1 VSERSE
7 AAAAGGPSSAAPGGA
22 PGDGSSVH
30 ELTPRG
36 RTVGVVAW
44 CSFLAAAGAT
54 TVLFAF
60 LDPAA
65 LQEGDAPSWWTNR
78 HTVYA
83 IGFFFCWLVAA
94 CSAALTI
101 YMAHTDK

>member
-1 VSERSE
+1 MNERSDT
-7 AAAAGGPSSAAPGGA
+7 AADGASGDTSSMR
-22 PGDGSSVH
+22 

-36 RTVGVVAW
+36 RTIGVVAW

-65 LQEGDAPSWWTNR
+65 LQQGDVPSWWTSR

-83 IGFFFCWLVAA
+83 FGFFFFWAVAA
-94 CSAALTI
+94 CAAALTI